1 MDLSNLSP
9 KEMELRLER
18 LLLEMDLNLESTL
31 YFCKEA
37 IERNERIKRVL
48 EMIGE

>member
-9 KEMELRLER
+9 KEIKLRLER

-37 IERNERIKRVL
+37 IERNEMIKRML
-48 EMIGE
+48 EKIGE